1 MSICLSEIGANTL
14 QKNELKALREGLIT
28 EFNAVFGN
36 QALYNYYL
44 GKKKVASTGKDG
56 KPKKT
61 YEDFNPHFEHEVLAD
76 DLNLRFMNLHPILQ
90 AYFMAYALDK
100 TTTAK
105 RYTELKQELKS
116 EFSEQAKLE
125 MLVKDAGLTEDQEQD
140 VFDKLETVADRMIKD
155 FGYSEPHAA

>member
-1 MSICLSEIGANTL
+1 MSIGNRSQYLAKRRTKSAERGSDNGIQRRFRKPGSIQLLSWKEESCLHW
-14 QKNELKALREGLIT
+14 
-28 EFNAVFGN
+28 
-36 QALYNYYL
+36 
-44 GKKKVASTGKDG
+44 KDG

-125 MLVKDAGLTEDQEQD
+125 MLIKDAELTEDQEQD
-140 VFDKLETVADRMIKD
+140 VFDQLETVANRMIKD